1 MANYLRSSKVA
12 SVLGESVYMVKSWES
27 EFPEFL
33 NIHRDSKNSR
43 KYSPENIETLRK
55 IKAMK
60 NNGFDTVT
68 ITQLLQAQNGKQVND
83 HKNSSPTTETSE
95 ELTAS
100 LEKLVTFI
108 ESDEVKNLLKVETL
122 INKLEDDLVEKIEG
136 SFQSQL
142 ASSTQTH
149 VKMNQAE
156 FASIK
161 EKIVSLSVASQH
173 ERELYQDEIK
183 QERELAKRHIAN
195 REQKF
200 LAFVKEHQRKQEPQ
214 QTEPKSGLGL
224 LKQFMG
230 FAR

>member
-1 MANYLRSSKVA
+1 MANGLHSSKVA
-12 SVLGESVYMVKSWES
+12 SLLGESTYMIKSWES

-33 NIHRDSKNSR
+33 SIQRDSKNSR

-68 ITQLLQAQNGKQVND
+68 ITQLLHSQSGNQVIPR
-83 HKNSSPTTETSE
+83 SPNIETSE
-95 ELTAS
+95 ELKAS
-100 LEKLVTFI
+100 LEKLVSFI
-108 ESDEVKNLLKVETL
+108 ESDEVKNLLKVDTRL
-122 INKLEDDLVEKIEG
+122 TKLEDDLVEKIEG
-136 SFQSQL
+136 SFQSHI

-149 VKMNQAE
+149 IKINQAE

-161 EKIVSLSVASQH
+161 EKISSLSIVSHQ

-183 QERELAKRHIAN
+183 QERELAKKHIDS
-195 REQKF
+195 REQRF
-200 LAFVKEHQRKQEPQ
+200 LAFVKEHQRKQGEQPI
-214 QTEPKSGLGL
+214 EPKSGIGL